1 MQNIPAVSNII
12 ITPPATATTEEFR
25 ETIWMKPVKMHTYD
39 QGLKAIAIL
48 QIGCNL
54 MILSFFYCLPAWI
67 FRNRIHSHCFY
78 LCILN
83 KWVISVMSLAMKV
96 MLLSTAQHSNK
107 ISELWINMY
116 IMVIPTH
123 SLMLS
128 AGEHLMRSLKSTN
141 WGLYHEFS
149 NTFRYPHC

>member
-54 MILSFFYCLPAWI
+54 MILSFSFIVCLHE
-67 FRNRIHSHCFY
+67 FSIHSHYFY
-78 LCILN
+78 LCVLN

-96 MLLSTAQHSNK
+96 MLLSTAQHSNE
-107 ISELWINMY
+107 ISELWINTY

-123 SLMLS
+123 SLLLS

-141 WGLYHEFS
+141 WGLYREFS
-149 NTFRYPHC
+149 NKFRYPH